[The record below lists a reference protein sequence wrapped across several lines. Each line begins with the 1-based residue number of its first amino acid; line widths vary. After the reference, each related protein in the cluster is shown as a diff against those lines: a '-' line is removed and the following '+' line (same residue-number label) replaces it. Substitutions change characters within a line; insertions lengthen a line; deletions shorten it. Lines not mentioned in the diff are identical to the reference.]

1 MAFLPSALSSSV
13 RYTIGYMSEDIKRS
27 QRWKLILTV
36 LTFFALIAM
45 IYVVRRQ
52 IGATISNLG
61 KVNTWALPGM
71 LVWQLLDYHCYAELY
86 QHLYRVL
93 GERLR
98 YWPLFR
104 VTLELNFVNNVFPSG
119 GVSGISY
126 FALRM
131 RDAEVPASKSTVVQL
146 AKFIFLFVSFQILLG
161 LALILLAIGGNVN
174 RFTIL
179 VTASLFTLMFVGSI
193 GLAFVIGSKSRINS
207 FFTYVTKLINRA
219 IHIFRP
225 GSPETINIEKAK
237 NTFDELH
244 DHYQQLKSNPGA
256 LKKPLYFALGCNIAE
271 VMTIYTVYIAFGH
284 FVNPGAVI
292 LAYAVASFSGIIS
305 VLPGGVGIFEA
316 VMTAVLAAA
325 GISPGL
331 SIPVTIMYRILNML
345 IQLPP
350 GYYLYY
356 RNLHKKNPHHAAI

>member
-1 MAFLPSALSSSV
+1 MGQEVIS
-13 RYTIGYMSEDIKRS
+13 R
-27 QRWKLILTV
+27 QRWKLV
-36 LTFFALIAM
+36 LTAITFVALAIM
-45 IYVVRRQ
+45 IYAVRQQ
-52 IGATISNLG
+52 IADTISNLG

-71 LVWQLLDYHCYAELY
+71 LVWQALDYHSYAKLY
-86 QHLYRVL
+86 QYLYRIL
-93 GERLR
+93 GERIR
-98 YWPLFR
+98 YRPLLR

-131 RDAEVPASKSTVVQL
+131 RDADVSGSKSTVVQL
-146 AKFIFLFVSFQILLG
+146 AKFIFLFVSFQIMLG
-161 LALILLAIGGNVN
+161 SSLIFLAIGGNVN

-179 VTASLFTLMFVGSI
+179 VAASLFTLLLVGSI
-193 GLAFVIGSKSRINS
+193 GIAFVIGSKRRINS
-207 FFTYVTKLINRA
+207 FFTYVTKFINR
-219 IHIFRP
+219 IIRIFRP

-237 NTFDELH
+237 TTFDDLH
-244 DHYQQLKSNPGA
+244 EHYLRLKSSPGA
-256 LKKPLYFALGCNIAE
+256 LKKPLFFALSCNVAE
-271 VMTIYTVYIAFGH
+271 VMTIYTVYVAFGH
-284 FVNPGAVI
+284 FVNIGAVI

-331 SIPVTIMYRILNML
+331 SIPVTIMYRVLNMI

-356 RNLHKKNPHHAAI
+356 RNLHKKPHHAV

>member
-1 MAFLPSALSSSV
+1 M
-13 RYTIGYMSEDIKRS
+13 GEDIKRS
-27 QRWKLILTV
+27 QRWKLILTIF
-36 LTFFALIAM
+36 TFLALVIL
-45 IYVVRRQ
+45 IYIVRRQ
-52 IGATISNLG
+52 IASTISNLG
-61 KVNTWALPGM
+61 KVDAWALSGM
-71 LVWQLLDYHCYAELY
+71 LVWQLLDYHCYAKLY
-86 QHLYRVL
+86 QHLYRTL
-93 GERLR
+93 GERIR
-98 YWPLFR
+98 YRSLFR

-131 RDAEVPASKSTVVQL
+131 RDADVPASKSTVVQL
-146 AKFIFLFVSFQILLG
+146 TKFIFLFVSFQILLG
-161 LALILLAIGGNVN
+161 LSLILLAIGGNVN

-179 VTASLFTLMFVGSI
+179 VAASLFTLMLVGSI
-193 GLAFVIGSKSRINS
+193 GLAFVIGSKRRINS
-207 FFTYVTKLINRA
+207 FFTYVTKLINRL

-225 GSPETINIEKAK
+225 SSPETINIEKAHK
-237 NTFDELH
+237 TFDDLH
-244 DHYQQLKSNPGA
+244 EHYEQLKADPGA
-256 LKKPLYFALGCNIAE
+256 LKKPLLFALGCNIAE

-356 RNLHKKNPHHAAI
+356 LNLHKKPNHATV